1 MVRSPAPGLN
11 DFIKFAFHH
20 PTKPHVPMHFSL
32 RLLLLT
38 PAITGWA
45 LAELPRKAPLTKY
58 TGLWTNS
65 PFTAKP
71 PPPEQAALANPL
83 EDYALLGVSPISGG
97 YRVTMLN
104 RKNPAERVTVD
115 SDKPSGGFKVL
126 SVKRKDGDPLGTVV
140 QMASGSIKGSVSFEQ
155 NMLTL
160 TPQQQPQPPQ
170 QPNMPQLPQ
179 ANQPPQP
186 GQQPGQPPIRQ
197 PRPRVVPPPVT
208 NQVKPP
214 VPPQTVQPGKAIIRP
229 ERRR

>member
-1 MVRSPAPGLN
+1 
-11 DFIKFAFHH
+11 
-20 PTKPHVPMHFSL
+20 MHLSL
-32 RLLLLT
+32 RILLLT

-45 LAELPRKAPLTKY
+45 LAELPRKAPVTKY

-71 PPPEQAALANPL
+71 PPPEQALVANPL

-126 SVKRKDGDPLGTVV
+126 SVKRKSGDPLGTVV
-140 QMASGSIKGSVSFEQ
+140 QMSSGSNTGSVSFEQ
-155 NMLTL
+155 TMLTL
-160 TPQQQPQPPQ
+160 TPQQQAQPQPPQ

-179 ANQPPQP
+179 ANQQPQ
-186 GQQPGQPPIRQ
+186 QQPGQPAIRQ
-197 PRPRVVPPPVT
+197 PRPRVVPPPVP
-208 NQVKPP
+208 NQVKPS
-214 VPPQTVQPGKAIIRP
+214 VPPQSAQPRQPAIRP
-229 ERRR
+229 DRRR